1 MRKKAVVALGGN
13 ALIKDGQDGNI
24 HEQFANT
31 RLIVKSIVKMI
42 QNGWDVVNKDAT
54 KDIY

>member
-13 ALIKDGQDGNI
+13 ALIKDGQEGNI

-31 RLIVKSIVKMI
+31 R
-42 QNGWDVVNKDAT
+42 
-54 KDIY
+54 